1 MFAEKIGKR
10 GEWYDHMQEQ
20 EAHGRKEGK
29 HEISIETQLQRY
41 HQSEKKISVTK
52 RKKLGIQLYL
62 LQ

>member
-29 HEISIETQLQRY
+29 HEISIETIT
-41 HQSEKKISVTK
+41 KISPI
-52 RKKLGIQLYL
+52 RKKDFSH
-62 LQ
+62 